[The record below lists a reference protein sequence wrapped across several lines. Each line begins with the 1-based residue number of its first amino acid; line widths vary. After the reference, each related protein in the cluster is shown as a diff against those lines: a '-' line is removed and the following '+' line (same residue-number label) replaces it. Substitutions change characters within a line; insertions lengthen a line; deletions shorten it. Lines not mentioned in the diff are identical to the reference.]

1 MRNILL
7 LTIAVFCLAF
17 KSSSQTVV
25 TSFKLI
31 NGKTIEIV
39 NCIPT
44 NYLEFTT
51 RRFDINNGFST
62 RYLQGEIRLITDSSI
77 VIAPRIDHIVNEFS
91 SDSIQYIDKNFK
103 KPHYT
108 VNLEFKKIEIIN
120 YHSRIAQNWQGIGFS
135 SIIIG
140 GLTALIVA
148 PLVSINYKSGG
159 FNSTTYFT
167 CAGIGLGI
175 LTIGIPLSVLN
186 KEKEYFIN
194 QPDEGKK
201 QIIWRF
207 K

>member
-1 MRNILL
+1 
-7 LTIAVFCLAF
+7 
-17 KSSSQTVV
+17 
-25 TSFKLI
+25 
-31 NGKTIEIV
+31 
-39 NCIPT
+39 
-44 NYLEFTT
+44 
-51 RRFDINNGFST
+51 
-62 RYLQGEIRLITDSSI
+62 
-77 VIAPRIDHIVNEFS
+77 
-91 SDSIQYIDKNFK
+91 
-103 KPHYT
+103 
-108 VNLEFKKIEIIN
+108 
-120 YHSRIAQNWQGIGFS
+120 
-135 SIIIG
+135 
-140 GLTALIVA
+140 LIVA